1 MDAVVREAGL
11 ALLRAALAEDVGRGD
26 VTTLALVPERASLE
40 AAIVTRAAGRV
51 AGLELSLEA
60 FRLVD
65 SRVRAAACV
74 PDGSDVSAGAVLA
87 EVSGSARAVLSAER
101 VALNL
106 LSHLSGIATATAAA
120 VRAVGKHRAR
130 IADTRK
136 TTPGLR
142 LLEKYAVRIGG
153 GVNHRLGL
161 DDGVLIKDNHIA
173 IAGGVR
179 EALERAR
186 AGGHHLLRIEVE
198 CDTLEQV
205 EEAIA
210 SGADA
215 VLLDNMTIGQVAKA
229 VALVKGRALVEAS
242 GGVKLEDIP
251 AIAATGVDLISI
263 GWLTHSAPALDVALD
278 AGIGGRGS
286 GVGEART

>member
-1 MDAVVREAGL
+1 AGL
-11 ALLRAALAEDVGRGD
+11 AVLRAALAEDVGRGD
-26 VTTLALVPERASLE
+26 VTTLAVVPERASLE
-40 AAIVTRAAGRV
+40 AAIVVRAAGRI

-74 PDGSDVSAGAVLA
+74 PDGSDVNAGAVLA
-87 EVSGSARAVLSAER
+87 QVSGSARAILSAER

-106 LSHLSGIATATAAA
+106 LGHLSGIATATAAA
-120 VRAVGKHRAR
+120 VRAVGEHRAR

-153 GVNHRLGL
+153 GVNHRMGL

-179 EALERAR
+179 EAIERAR
-186 AGGHHLLRIEVE
+186 AARHHLLRIEVE

-205 EEAIA
+205 EEAIS

-215 VLLDNMTIGQVAKA
+215 VLLDNMTVGQVAEA

-278 AGIGGRGS
+278 AGIGGRDS
-286 GVGEART
+286 GVGEAAT